1 MLKGAKHNNKSI
13 TILEETMLDVF
24 SILESGKAFPR
35 MSQNPETTKGKTN
48 KELHKNKKSLLKK
61 KIPIVSRVITS
72 AKKTGKKKNTIS
84 NNSQRVTFPNLGR
97 ILTDQ

>member
-1 MLKGAKHNNKSI
+1 
-13 TILEETMLDVF
+13 MLDVF

-61 KIPIVSRVITS
+61 KNTHCKQSHNFS
-72 AKKTGKKKNTIS
+72 KKDRKKKNTIS

>member
-1 MLKGAKHNNKSI
+1 
-13 TILEETMLDVF
+13 MLDVF

-61 KIPIVSRVITS
+61 KTHCKQSHNFS
-72 AKKTGKKKNTIS
+72 KKDSKKKKNH
-84 NNSQRVTFPNLGR
+84 FK
-97 ILTDQ
+97 